1 MLGLFALCAVLVSV
15 NSQDVGINSGR
26 TQKQT
31 LRPSQGKSCNIN
43 NYNSFY
49 AGPNKKVENLLVDVK
64 RQLEDLQKQVA
75 LLRKDNKTNLD
86 GNPRSCV
93 EIFKS
98 GQKISGVYSV
108 DPDGAGA
115 FEVYCD
121 QTTAGGGW
129 TVFQKR
135 QDGSVDFYRDWADYK
150 NGFGNLNGE
159 FWLGLGKVNRITN
172 SERYRLRVDM
182 EDTEGKTAYAEYD
195 MFSVTS
201 EKTKYQLSI
210 GTYSGDAGD
219 SLSGHR
225 DAAFST
231 RDQDNDNNGG
241 SSCAV
246 SYKGAWWYTDCH
258 SSNLNG
264 FYHHGKHSSYADGVN
279 WQAWKGYKYSLK
291 RAEMKIRPSSL

>member
-1 MLGLFALCAVLVSV
+1 MV
-15 NSQDVGINSGR
+15 
-26 TQKQT
+26 
-31 LRPSQGKSCNIN
+31 
-43 NYNSFY
+43 
-49 AGPNKKVENLLVDVK
+49 
-64 RQLEDLQKQVA
+64 
-75 LLRKDNKTNLD
+75 

-98 GQKISGVYSV
+98 GQKISGVYTV

-159 FWLGLGKVNRITN
+159 FWLGLDKINRITN

-182 EDTEGKTAYAEYD
+182 EDTEGKTASAEYD

-210 GTYSGDAGD
+210 GTYSGQF
-219 SLSGHR
+219 SFFFVISG
-225 DAAFST
+225 
-231 RDQDNDNNGG
+231 
-241 SSCAV
+241 
-246 SYKGAWWYTDCH
+246 
-258 SSNLNG
+258 
-264 FYHHGKHSSYADGVN
+264 
-279 WQAWKGYKYSLK
+279 
-291 RAEMKIRPSSL
+291 IP

>member
-1 MLGLFALCAVLVSV
+1 M
-15 NSQDVGINSGR
+15 
-26 TQKQT
+26 
-31 LRPSQGKSCNIN
+31 
-43 NYNSFY
+43 
-49 AGPNKKVENLLVDVK
+49 
-64 RQLEDLQKQVA
+64 
-75 LLRKDNKTNLD
+75 
-86 GNPRSCV
+86 

-98 GQKISGVYSV
+98 GQKISGVYTV

-159 FWLGLGKVNRITN
+159 FWLGLDKINRITN

-182 EDTEGKTAYAEYD
+182 EDTEGKTASAEYD

-210 GTYSGDAGD
+210 GTYSGQF
-219 SLSGHR
+219 SFFFVISG
-225 DAAFST
+225 
-231 RDQDNDNNGG
+231 
-241 SSCAV
+241 
-246 SYKGAWWYTDCH
+246 
-258 SSNLNG
+258 
-264 FYHHGKHSSYADGVN
+264 
-279 WQAWKGYKYSLK
+279 
-291 RAEMKIRPSSL
+291 IP

>member
-1 MLGLFALCAVLVSV
+1 M
-15 NSQDVGINSGR
+15 
-26 TQKQT
+26 
-31 LRPSQGKSCNIN
+31 
-43 NYNSFY
+43 
-49 AGPNKKVENLLVDVK
+49 
-64 RQLEDLQKQVA
+64 
-75 LLRKDNKTNLD
+75 
-86 GNPRSCV
+86 

-98 GQKISGVYSV
+98 GQKISGVYTV

-159 FWLGLGKVNRITN
+159 FWLGLDKINRITN

-210 GTYSGDAGD
+210 GTYSGQF
-219 SLSGHR
+219 SFFFVISGIP
-225 DAAFST
+225 
-231 RDQDNDNNGG
+231 
-241 SSCAV
+241 
-246 SYKGAWWYTDCH
+246 W
-258 SSNLNG
+258 
-264 FYHHGKHSSYADGVN
+264 
-279 WQAWKGYKYSLK
+279 
-291 RAEMKIRPSSL
+291 I